1 MAKMEF
7 GYLSFLGYSLKL
19 GLFDFKVIYR
29 NLHVVLKK
37 TAEIT
42 KKKV

>member
-7 GYLSFLGYSLKL
+7 GYLSFLGYTLKL
-19 GLFDFKVIYR
+19 GLYDFTVIYR
-29 NLHVVLKK
+29 NIGVVLKK